1 MAFTSKVQV
10 CNLAQSMLGQADTIS
25 DIDNP
30 TTDREKTYAKWYDI
44 CRQFTLKLV
53 KPNFALKRQ
62 IVAKKA
68 TTPAF
73 GYAYEYDKPVKC
85 LAVLG
90 VGNIEDK
97 QNDYGVEGQS
107 IQHDTLYDEGM
118 PVRFVEDVTIVAY
131 FTPEYELLLAQYI
144 AAHACHEITQD
155 AQKAAKLKAE
165 LPADMSTA
173 SGLNAQENRPIRVNN
188 SRFKASRRSDATN
201 YESKK

>member
-25 DIDNP
+25 DIDTP
-30 TTDREKTYAKWYDI
+30 KTAREKTYAKWYDI

-62 IVAKKA
+62 IVAKKSSV
-68 TTPAF
+68 PAF

-90 VGNIEDK
+90 VGNVEEK
-97 QNDYGVEGQS
+97 ANDYGVEGNS

-131 FTPEYELLLAQYI
+131 FSVEYELLLAQYL
-144 AAHACHEITQD
+144 AAWACMEITQD
-155 AQKAAKLKAE
+155 AQKAAKMKSE

-173 SGLNAQENRPIRVNN
+173 SGLNAQENRPIRVSN
-188 SRFKASRRSDATN
+188 SRFKASRRQSSPN